1 VAALD
6 MLHFLAEKE
15 PARRRSA
22 SAHRRRLMAVVPKL
36 AGLLAETFGAR
47 RVWLFGSLVTGLGH
61 ARSDIDLAVEGLAAT
76 DYFRALADLG
86 DAAPC
91 KVDLVRLE
99 DIDQGF
105 RARIVEEGELLV
117 DRA

>member
-1 VAALD
+1 MAALD